1 MVADELGN
9 TPAVARK
16 GYIHPAVI
24 AAYLAGRLE
33 AISDKD
39 DGADP
44 YQLSA
49 EEKGLLALLSAQ
61 ATSPASERR
70 SAGTAK

>member
-24 AAYLAGRLE
+24 AAYLSGGLTPINE
-33 AISDKD
+33 KD
-39 DGADP
+39 DLDP
-44 YQLSA
+44 YRLSA
-49 EEKGLLALLSAQ
+49 EERSLLAVLGNRA
-61 ATSPASERR
+61 
-70 SAGTAK
+70 